1 MPLVIHRVGGGFH
14 PGERV
19 SNPGPGSERG
29 TYSFGLR
36 FPGVADAVAGSCDFA
51 VRGGPT
57 LPSASGSN
65 PARSGRQ
72 QEAIS
77 APGSSQ
83 GSRPKQEV
91 LPDTWD
97 PPKTRSHMGP
107 GRPEAIRSIRR
118 RKVNTTKSVRRKDS
132 QFKVKTRKV
141 GTFRNTLYRVQKCS
155 KKHEL
160 NFTFFLCTGN

>member
-19 SNPGPGSERG
+19 SNPGPSPERG
-29 TYSFGLR
+29 TNSFGLR
-36 FPGVADAVAGSCDFA
+36 FPGVADAMAGSCDFT

-57 LPSASGSN
+57 LPSASSSN
-65 PARSGRQ
+65 PTCARWQ
-72 QEAIS
+72 QEASS

-118 RKVNTTKSVRRKDS
+118 RKVNTISSSYFSCKEKNPII
-132 QFKVKTRKV
+132 KA
-141 GTFRNTLYRVQKCS
+141 
-155 KKHEL
+155 
-160 NFTFFLCTGN
+160 

>member
-14 PGERV
+14 PGERI
-19 SNPGPGSERG
+19 SNPGPCPERG
-29 TYSFGLR
+29 THSFGLR
-36 FPGVADAVAGSCDFA
+36 FPGVADAMAGSCDVP

-65 PARSGRQ
+65 PACSGRQ
-72 QEAIS
+72 QKASS

-91 LPDTWD
+91 LPDSWD
-97 PPKTRSHMGP
+97 PPKTSSHMGP

-118 RKVNTTKSVRRKDS
+118 RKVNTTNASYFSCKKKSNHKNTTKKLS
-132 QFKVKTRKV
+132 KLKKKLKEKTHNPR
-141 GTFRNTLYRVQKCS
+141 
-155 KKHEL
+155 
-160 NFTFFLCTGN
+160 

>member
-1 MPLVIHRVGGGFH
+1 MRLVTYRVGGGFH

-19 SNPGPGSERG
+19 SNTGPSPERG
-29 TYSFGLR
+29 TNSFGLR
-36 FPGVADAVAGSCDFA
+36 FPGVSDAMAGSCDVA

-65 PARSGRQ
+65 PACPRRQ
-72 QEAIS
+72 QEASS

-91 LPDTWD
+91 LPDSRG

-118 RKVNTTKSVRRKDS
+118 RKVRKHNQRPS
-132 QFKVKTRKV
+132 YFS
-141 GTFRNTLYRVQKCS
+141 CE
-155 KKHEL
+155 KKIQS
-160 NFTFFLCTGN
+160 